1 MTARPIAFSKDGDLT
16 GLWSGEFWYRGVSFP
31 TPFTAHFIDS
41 DGDLSGTT
49 LEPNTFAAPDL
60 ADLSG
65 ELSGS
70 RGALSLRFTK
80 IYHPNPGVHSLP
92 IFYDGAVDPNFTLI
106 DGEWNFGVDG
116 ALSGRFVLVRVSRG
130 IAVPARTGQQTVARQ

>member
-31 TPFTAHFIDS
+31 TPFTAYFIDS
-41 DGDLSGTT
+41 DGDLSGAT

-60 ADLSG
+60 EDLSG
-65 ELSGS
+65 HLAGS
-70 RGALSLRFTK
+70 RGALSVRFTK
-80 IYHPNPGVHSLP
+80 VYNAAPGVHSLP
-92 IFYDGAVDPNFTLI
+92 IFYAGVVDPNFTLI
-106 DGEWNFGVDG
+106 DGEWNFGEAG

-130 IAVPARTGQQTVARQ
+130 VAAMARNAGGAVVRP